1 MASSQQ
7 QIVGQSSVLFK
18 FEIPSYDDYGG
29 AGRVYQAGK
38 ELIGSVIDWA
48 RGTNNTGPTTPFA
61 GLLGPSSKA
70 PRLIPISSA
79 PIDIKSDFAWT
90 SSKADAARAEM
101 PYVYLTEKVVDRSS
115 RLQNLMYSTVSML
128 QSPLGIVTGGV
139 IGAGTAAGAVR
150 SLGGTG
156 AFAQN
161 TAKIVGGIGGAAATT
176 FISEQTLPGEI
187 YNNNLRAFSGLYS
200 TTPTNFVY
208 KLPFVKTTGNISK
221 SISQGWN
228 DDSTIGD
235 SLENISSDIAG
246 TAGSSTG
253 EGIVNTVTNT
263 IGFGADLAKALEGI
277 NKVGSETNKNVFAAA
292 YTESAKTFAYGSNVP
307 SFTISFYLFNNLT
320 WADTVK
326 NWYAIF
332 GLQYQNLPNRLNRLI
347 LTPSVIYEAT
357 VPGYFYSMYTFIKS
371 LDVSFIG
378 SNLMIDMPV
387 LQVNNSDD
395 FVRQAST
402 NTAPTTNST
411 FKVIVPEVYKI
422 DITFESLVPESQ
434 NLLYEALAQTRN
446 NGSVP
451 QTANAAAAAAATG
464 GYFRPGPI
472 VQGLINVVSPG
483 AAAAA
488 SALGL

>member
-29 AGRVYQAGK
+29 VGRVYQAGK
-38 ELIGSVIDWA
+38 ELIGSAIDKVN
-48 RGTNNTGPTTPFA
+48 GTNNTGPTTPFA

-115 RLQNLMYSTVSML
+115 RLQNLMYSTVSLL
-128 QSPLGIVTGGV
+128 QSPLGIVTGAA
-139 IGAGTAAGAVR
+139 IGAGAGASLAR
-150 SLGGTG
+150 SVGGTG
-156 AFAQN
+156 SVSQFAG
-161 TAKIVGGIGGAAATT
+161 KVVGGVAGAAATN
-176 FISEQTLPGEI
+176 FFSEKTLPGEI

-228 DDSTIGD
+228 DDSSSIGD

-246 TAGSSTG
+246 VGGSSSG

-263 IGFGADLAKALEGI
+263 IGFGGDLAKALDGI

-357 VPGYFYSMYTFIKS
+357 VPGYFYSMYTFIKN

-378 SNLMIDMPV
+378 SNLMIDMPI

-395 FVRQAST
+395 SVRQAST
-402 NTAPTTNST
+402 NQAATTNST

-451 QTANAAAAAAATG
+451 QTANAAAAAAPG
-464 GYFRPGPI
+464 GVGQFGSAGVGLTPGI
-472 VQGLINVVSPG
+472 RAGSLASTPG
-483 AAAAA
+483 
-488 SALGL
+488 GF